1 MTTRSVR
8 WPLRLRMYGKLTIDH
23 IPDRKCRIEIET
35 KAGCDNE
42 VRVSFLFA
50 GHETSDDEGHVHDAI
65 NNAAGG
71 DLINERD
78 GYLIGVGYTNTL
90 RPIDLNSFLGQQ
102 LLSQQINYLTGEI
115 MDRSKKRVE
124 P

>member
-1 MTTRSVR
+1 
-8 WPLRLRMYGKLTIDH
+8 
-23 IPDRKCRIEIET
+23 
-35 KAGCDNE
+35 
-42 VRVSFLFA
+42 
-50 GHETSDDEGHVHDAI
+50 
-65 NNAAGG
+65 
-71 DLINERD
+71 
-78 GYLIGVGYTNTL
+78 LIGVGYTNTL